1 MPFYLISS
9 DHIDHIKNVSGID
22 HVGLGSD
29 YDGVPR
35 FARLRFSFQAVH
47 SNGKFILCSNH
58 VIIWNYTMIWWKD
71 YMKFV
76 P

>member
-1 MPFYLISS
+1 MPFYFISL

-35 FARLRFSFQAVH
+35 FARLRFSFKQCTATENSFCVQ
-47 SNGKFILCSNH
+47 I
-58 VIIWNYTMIWWKD
+58 T
-71 YMKFV
+71 
-76 P
+76 